1 MCVTRQQKNRFNN
14 ARLKKNKISSLVGMQ
29 QPSNQGRPMSIG
41 NNPLTID
48 NPFIIPTDDQIFRIR
63 DEERIMLNQQSK
75 SRLKLWEKSKTDV
88 LSFSAR
94 LREIVGTVCLVI
106 YIQIHL
112 KYIDQSSIFP
122 LVDDHLSLYP

>member
-1 MCVTRQQKNRFNN
+1 
-14 ARLKKNKISSLVGMQ
+14 MQ

-48 NPFIIPTDDQIFRIR
+48 NPYIIPTDDQIFRIR

-94 LREIVGTVCLVI
+94 LREIVGE
-106 YIQIHL
+106 
-112 KYIDQSSIFP
+112 
-122 LVDDHLSLYP
+122 

>member
-1 MCVTRQQKNRFNN
+1 
-14 ARLKKNKISSLVGMQ
+14 
-29 QPSNQGRPMSIG
+29 MSIG

-48 NPFIIPTDDQIFRIR
+48 NPYIIPTDDQIFRIR

-94 LREIVGTVCLVI
+94 LREIVGE
-106 YIQIHL
+106 
-112 KYIDQSSIFP
+112 
-122 LVDDHLSLYP
+122 